1 MLCVSASDARYKALS
16 AQEPGNAAW
25 AVAEPISY
33 GSVKLMYTQING
45 DRLTDYLVIYN
56 GAAGS
61 TTKTNMYGYEIL
73 VSAEGLASPHR
84 PRATRP
90 SPRAASSSR
99 AHGVNAH
106 GAAKRLSAAG

>member
-1 MLCVSASDARYKALS
+1 
-16 AQEPGNAAW
+16 
-25 AVAEPISY
+25 
-33 GSVKLMYTQING
+33 MYTQINC

-73 VSAEGLASPHR
+73 VSAEGLAIS
-84 PRATRP
+84 A
-90 SPRAASSSR
+90 SAAGDAAIPEGGFVVSGPWR
-99 AHGVNAH
+99 ERH

>member
-1 MLCVSASDARYKALS
+1 M
-16 AQEPGNAAW
+16 AAW

-73 VSAEGLASPHR
+73 VSAEGLAISASAGGRRGH
-84 PRATRP
+84 PRGRLRRLGP
-90 SPRAASSSR
+90 WRER
-99 AHGVNAH
+99 H